1 MSKNCVGRRE
11 EINIIF
17 LQQKGRSLSSALQ
30 LLLDVNWLL
39 HSSDS
44 NINIRYM
51 NTNRNKMMLTV
62 DNVYEVIINVVLTV
76 KEFITWLYAQ
86 II

>member
-1 MSKNCVGRRE
+1 MGRRE
-11 EINIIF
+11 EISTVC
-17 LQQKGRSLSSALQ
+17 LQQRGWSLSSALQ
-30 LLLDVNWLL
+30 LLLDVNWLFQ
-39 HSSDS
+39 SSDS
-44 NINIRYM
+44 RVNSRYM

-62 DNVYEVIINVVLTV
+62 DKIYEVIINVVLTI